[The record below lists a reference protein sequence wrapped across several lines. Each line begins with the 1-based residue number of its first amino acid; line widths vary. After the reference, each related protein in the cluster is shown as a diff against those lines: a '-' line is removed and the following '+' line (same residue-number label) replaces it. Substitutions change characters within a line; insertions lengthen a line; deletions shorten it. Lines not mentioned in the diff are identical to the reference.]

1 MLRRVWAGSIHGRLF
16 SVDEASSFF
25 EKVQLHFQLTDLFV
39 EFFLLGVG
47 LLAYLLAAVAEDV
60 GQAGQRLFLPPPTW
74 VGWTPNI
81 CATWAAVL
89 CALMA
94 STATLAF
101 RLGG

>member
-1 MLRRVWAGSIHGRLF
+1 MLRWRWRESIHERL
-16 SVDEASSFF
+16 SSTDEASSFF
-25 EKVQLHFQLTDLFV
+25 EKVQLHFQLADLFV
-39 EFFLLGVG
+39 ELVFLGVG
-47 LLAYLLAAVAEDV
+47 LLAELLAAVAEDV
-60 GQAGQRLFLPPPTW
+60 GQAGQRLLLQPPTW

-81 CATWAAVL
+81 CAIWAAVL

>member
-1 MLRRVWAGSIHGRLF
+1 LF

-25 EKVQLHFQLTDLFV
+25 EKVQLHFQLAGLFV
-39 EFFLLGVG
+39 ELVLLCIG

-60 GQAGQRLFLPPPTW
+60 GQAGQRLFFPASTW
-74 VGWTPNI
+74 VGWARNI
-81 CATWAAVL
+81 CWAAVL

-94 STATLAF
+94 STATSAF